1 MAASLNENKCD
12 ISSSVFANGMAVSK
26 SSTARLRFPLK
37 TNSDKTYISAK
48 EEGKSDII
56 YFNYNMNSI
65 FITNH
70 CNL

>member
-12 ISSSVFANGMAVSK
+12 ISSSVFANGMAVSN

-48 EEGKSDII
+48 EGKPDII
-56 YFNYNMNSI
+56 YLNYNMNSI